1 MTQLKNTPE
10 ANNNEHPL
18 SEGLRETFGFGIP
31 VISKDTPGVVC
42 DKSRNPIG
50 IDLVSSLTEGTSH
63 GITYL
68 LTKFD
73 PRFSLPLGNRKV
85 HTLAPLS
92 APPPD
97 LNEIEKE
104 VVTKISQQGIPIHT
118 ITPKK

>member
-1 MTQLKNTPE
+1 MTQLKIPK

-42 DKSRNPIG
+42 DKSGNPIG
-50 IDLVSSLTEGTSH
+50 INLVSSLTEGTSH

-73 PRFSLPLGNRKV
+73 PRFSLPPEDRKG

-92 APPPD
+92 APLPD
-97 LNEIEKE
+97 LKEIEKE
-104 VVTKISQQGIPIHT
+104 VANKILQQGIPIHT